1 MRNTPRKPPPVDAPE
16 GREPIDCDVDL
27 SVPAQRRELAEGQAP
42 VLLAVAAGGALGA
55 AARYGASLLWRTEPG
70 AFPWTTL
77 LVNAAGC
84 AVIGVFMVL
93 VTDVWSAHRLLR
105 PFFGTGVLGGF
116 TTFSTY
122 AVDIQRLLRGGDP
135 GTALAYLA
143 TTVSAALAGVWCA
156 ASLTRRAISGRRK

>member
-1 MRNTPRKPPPVDAPE
+1 MTHGRSAAADEPVDPD
-16 GREPIDCDVDL
+16 IDLHDPV
-27 SVPAQRRELAEGQAP
+27 QRADSLHDQGP
-42 VLLAVAAGGALGA
+42 VLAVVAAGGAAGA
-55 AARYGASLLWRTEPG
+55 CARYGAALLWPTAAG

-93 VTDVWSAHRLLR
+93 ISDVWSVHRLVR

-122 AVDIQRLLRGGDP
+122 ATDIRGLIDG
-135 GTALAYLA
+135 GQARTALAYLA
-143 TTVSAALAGVWCA
+143 LTLLAALAAVWA
-156 ASLTRRAISGRRK
+156 GATATRRLFVRAAGGPGEAR